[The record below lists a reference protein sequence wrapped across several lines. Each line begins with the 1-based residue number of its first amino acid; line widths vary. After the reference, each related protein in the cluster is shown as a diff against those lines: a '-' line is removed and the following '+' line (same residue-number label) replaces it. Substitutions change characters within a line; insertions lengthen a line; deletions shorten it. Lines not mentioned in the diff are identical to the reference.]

1 MKRKGAVYKKM
12 LLSFI
17 AVFCLPLM
25 MAVLF
30 YFYSGN
36 IMEKQMELS
45 STNLMHTV
53 RSVCDQEIEFYKN
66 ILRKYAT
73 DSIVKDLSRMEK
85 FDSSKMSYSELDDIT
100 ELHERL
106 RDSAVSMDKFDGVGK
121 ELFVYFPK
129 MGYMFTNHG
138 GLTMFST
145 YLTNQFQDCQEDIEP
160 LLEQLSVRS
169 VFSSSVL
176 QHTSQGEQMLLL
188 TRTSWLRREDCE
200 ATVGIWLDIDELS
213 DSVFAID
220 WEYGF
225 EWLILD
231 GNGNLLKGTK
241 TINSYNEAFDLTDF
255 PGMDQYY
262 VSTIDSENTDWTYV
276 ILLPRE
282 IVNDSVGQIRAFFFI
297 SLALSL
303 LLAYFLL
310 RKIIVMNYAP
320 LQTLMESFQVKRSRA
335 HHKKDE
341 YQFLQEQITTLI
353 STKSSLE
360 REVSHSINTVK
371 RLALVN
377 LLVKPFIRQERGD
390 LDEDIR
396 ALDRG
401 QNMVMLIKEK
411 TQPDSNDMSDVTDD
425 MKNFIIDNIFN
436 EKIGELCH
444 CEMVDLDNHQVMIV
458 HDSQL
463 LSKESGLWEIV
474 YDLQQ
479 FVCENFGFCITVSG
493 GGIHDNLEGIRES
506 YLEACE
512 AEEFIPVLEQ
522 DCIDYDDVRDNTLR
536 RYDYSMQAEERI
548 ISAIQKNNAELATAF
563 IDKILEMNFI
573 EGQNS
578 SNMRRCLL
586 NDLYCTL
593 LKAADQKD
601 CIDRIDVTQHS
612 FVVELSLAELKAKFA
627 RVVQRICN
635 TQESQTDAGTDKEL
649 CQRVLAYVRENYQ
662 NKDLNISQTAQH
674 FHMSPS
680 NLSAI
685 YKKETGKSLLKVIN
699 EVRIE
704 NAVEFLAKGYSVIE
718 TAEKVGIS
726 ESSSFIRL
734 FKKHMGVT
742 PGQMKTRVQSDTD
755 DI

>member
-1 MKRKGAVYKKM
+1 M
-12 LLSFI
+12 LLSFV
-17 AVFCLPLM
+17 AVFCLPLVM
-25 MAVLF
+25 VVLF

-36 IMEKQMELS
+36 VMEKQMELS

-73 DSIVKDLSRMEK
+73 DQIVKDLSKMEK
-85 FDSSKMSYSELDDIT
+85 FDSSKMSYSELEDIT

-121 ELFVYFPK
+121 ELFVHFPK
-129 MGYMFTNHG
+129 MGYMFTNHS

-145 YLTNQFQDCQEDIEP
+145 YLSTEFQDCAEDIEP
-160 LLEQLSVRS
+160 LLEQLSIRS

-176 QHTSQGEQMLLL
+176 RHTSQGEQMLLL
-188 TRTSWLRREDCE
+188 TRTSWLSREDCE
-200 ATVGIWLDIDELS
+200 ATVGIWLDIEELS
-213 DSVFAID
+213 DAVFSID

-231 GNGNLLKGTK
+231 GNGHLLKGTK
-241 TINSYNEAFDLTDF
+241 TINSYNEPFDLTDF
-255 PGMDQYY
+255 PGVDQYY

-282 IVNDSVGQIRAFFFI
+282 IVNDSVGQIRVFFFI

-303 LLAYFLL
+303 LLAYFLM
-310 RKIIVMNYAP
+310 RKIIVLNYAP
-320 LQTLMESFQVKRSRA
+320 LQSLMESFQGKRSRA
-335 HHKKDE
+335 HHKRDE
-341 YQFLQEQITTLI
+341 YQFLQEQISTLI
-353 STKSSLE
+353 STKSDLE
-360 REVSHSINTVK
+360 REVSNRINTVK

-377 LLVKPFIRQERGD
+377 LLVKPFARQGGED
-390 LDEDIR
+390 LDPDIR

-401 QNMVMLIKEK
+401 QNMVLLIKEK
-411 TQPDSNDMSDVTDD
+411 SRPDGRNQSDVDEA
-425 MKNFIIDNIFN
+425 MKMFIIDNIFN

-444 CEMVDLDNHQVMIV
+444 CEIVELDNRQVLIA
-458 HDSQL
+458 HDTRL
-463 LSKESGLWEIV
+463 VSKEPDLWEIV

-479 FVCENFGFCITVSG
+479 FVCENFDFYITVSG
-493 GGIHDNLEGIRES
+493 GGIHENLEGIRES

-536 RYDYSMQAEERI
+536 KYDYSLQAEERI
-548 ISAIQKNNAELATAF
+548 VSAIQKNNVEWATAF
-563 IDKILEMNFI
+563 IDKILETNFL

-586 NDLYCTL
+586 HDLYCTL
-593 LKAADQKD
+593 LKAADEKG

-612 FVVELSLAELKAKFA
+612 FTVELSLKELQAKFA
-627 RVVQRICN
+627 RLVQRICDVDEL
-635 TQESQTDAGTDKEL
+635 QAEVSTDKDL
-649 CQRVLAYVRENYQ
+649 CYRVLAYVRENYQ

-680 NLSAI
+680 SLSSI

-704 NAVEFLAKGYSVIE
+704 NAVEFLTKGYSVVE

-742 PGQMKTRVQSDTD
+742 PGQIKSRLQNDTNEA
-755 DI
+755 